1 MSILREDYSTW
12 ICILWSY
19 VHCTVLHILISS
31 ISFFGLRW
39 RFPPLPWVFTVWH
52 NDRAAPQDHCFF
64 VATVSDLRRGS
75 VVDKPCTYTSRC
87 PSMPVAD
94 ITDCPTMQ
102 SRWNMKYSYTVKCCN
117 WQMKVWKL
125 SFQEVF
131 KSGCVRQK
139 GRSGREREWIYR
151 KKS

>member
-1 MSILREDYSTW
+1 MNSIHIFILLHFTKTNW
-12 ICILWSY
+12 I
-19 VHCTVLHILISS
+19 
-31 ISFFGLRW
+31 FFFLYLFLASGGGS
-39 RFPPLPWVFTVWH
+39 PLYPEFLQYDTMIVQRPRIIV
-52 NDRAAPQDHCFF
+52 FF